1 MAAVELMLAR
11 GAAQTDSMEGAT
23 PLIIALQ
30 YHHPE
35 IALRLLRTTPP
46 PSVDHRVPRDGSS
59 AMFVAAGTGAWRCI
73 HEWERAR
80 KGLGKE
86 WERTRKG
93 MGKDSERNGKG
104 GECNGGGGCSRREAA
119 SRSRARVSHNVAGV
133 REACA
138 RVPRLLCPGLSAAR
152 DVPQVRATWP

>member
-1 MAAVELMLAR
+1 MAAVELLLAR

-59 AMFVAAGTGAWRCI
+59 AMFVAAGMGAWRCI

-93 MGKDSERNGKG
+93 MGKAANVTEVAVAVVG
-104 GECNGGGGCSRREAA
+104 RRP
-119 SRSRARVSHNVAGV
+119 RARGRA
-133 REACA
+133 
-138 RVPRLLCPGLSAAR
+138 SA
-152 DVPQVRATWP
+152 TM

>member
-35 IALRLLRTTPP
+35 IALRLLLTTPP

-73 HEWERAR
+73 HE
-80 KGLGKE
+80 
-86 WERTRKG
+86 
-93 MGKDSERNGKG
+93 
-104 GECNGGGGCSRREAA
+104 
-119 SRSRARVSHNVAGV
+119 
-133 REACA
+133 
-138 RVPRLLCPGLSAAR
+138 
-152 DVPQVRATWP
+152 